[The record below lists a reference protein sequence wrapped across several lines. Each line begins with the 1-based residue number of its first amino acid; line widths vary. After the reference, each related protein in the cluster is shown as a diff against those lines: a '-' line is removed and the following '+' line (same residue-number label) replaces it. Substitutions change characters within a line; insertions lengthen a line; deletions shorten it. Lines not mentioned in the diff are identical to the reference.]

1 MGLLTLVEEEF
12 VEMPPAAVFD
22 SFASAGGEAGW
33 LFGARCD
40 RVARGELVR
49 FDLPVDGQ
57 GLGGLLQ
64 GVARIVQVRRPSRI
78 VLEHES
84 PWQGRLTIS
93 VRSCGPAG
101 SLVRLAAE
109 VPEEALRWLLRRR
122 GALLGREAAEGE
134 VPVGLLV
141 SRSGPGSYF
150 AGACENLA
158 RLAVEE
164 VNAAGPPGG
173 RPLRLVVAD
182 DGTSPTLGAAEAQR
196 LVGDEGCRVVIA
208 GVTCGTFEAIRPVV
222 ERSGALLVFSLAN
235 EGGHTHPRL
244 FRLGERPAA
253 QVAAAVPWLTR
264 RLGGARWYLTGNAYC
279 WPRAM
284 HLHARPA
291 VASAGGTVVGE
302 SLLPLGTRDFTPLL
316 EDISRAGAEFV
327 LSAFVGADE
336 AEFER
341 QFHDAGLRGTCATL
355 APALDEATREHIGER
370 AGSGIWT
377 VFGYFA
383 QLPTAANRDFLDR
396 YRARFGDLAPP
407 VSSFSESVYEAVH
420 LLAEAARRA
429 RGWDPA
435 QVGQVLSK
443 LSFDGA
449 RGPVTVRGFGH
460 LEQPLYIARTAP
472 DGFAVQER
480 VV

>member
-12 VEMPPAAVFD
+12 VEAPPAAVFD
-22 SFASAGGEAGW
+22 GFACADGHAGW

-49 FDLPVDGQ
+49 FDVPLES
-57 GLGGLLQ
+57 GLGGLLH
-64 GVARIVQVRRPSRI
+64 GVARIVSVRRPTRI

-84 PWQGRLTIS
+84 PWRGRLTLT
-93 VRSCGPAG
+93 VRAAG
-101 SLVRLAAE
+101 VGGSRIRLAAE
-109 VPEEALRWLLRRR
+109 VPEEALQWLLRRR
-122 GALLGREAAEGE
+122 GVLLEREAGDGE
-134 VPVGLLV
+134 VPIGLLV

-164 VNAAGPPGG
+164 VNIAGPPGG
-173 RPLRLVVAD
+173 RTLRLVVAD

-196 LVGDEGCRVVIA
+196 LVGDEGCQVVIA
-208 GVTCGTFEAIRPVV
+208 GVTCATFEAIRPVV

-244 FRLGERPAA
+244 VRLGERPAA
-253 QVAAAVPWLTR
+253 QLSAAVPWLTR

-284 HLHARPA
+284 HGQARPA
-291 VASAGGTVVGE
+291 VAAAGGTVVGE

-355 APALDEATREHIGER
+355 APALDEATREHIGAR

-383 QLPTAANRDFLDR
+383 QLATDANRDFLAR
-396 YRARFGDLAPP
+396 YRARFGELAPP

-429 RGWDPA
+429 RGWEPA
-435 QVGQVLSK
+435 EVGRRLAT

-449 RGPVTVRGFGH
+449 RGRVAVRGYGH

-472 DGFAVQER
+472 DGFAVQEQ
-480 VV
+480 VG